1 VFPCYSARVADESP
15 HFTLSTNESIVID
28 GANSVGGAPRQH
40 FPDAPLSLGL
50 GAVIF
55 LASLVGLRTKRFRPA
70 LLAALLVASG
80 PGGIAVLVL
89 RADAPMQRR
98 ALTDAVTASL
108 TDVQRVAPW
117 PQQQAQ
123 VVLDDGDVLF
133 PLGRYAWP
141 NRPDAGVEVELRGSV
156 LQSNCARDDASGH
169 VVCGA
174 RP

>member
-1 VFPCYSARVADESP
+1 VADESP

-40 FPDAPLSLGL
+40 FPDATLSLVL
-50 GAVIF
+50 GAVV
-55 LASLVGLRTKRFRPA
+55 LVASLAVLRTTRFRPA
-70 LLAALLVASG
+70 LLAALLVASI
-80 PGGIAVLVL
+80 PGGLAVFVL
-89 RADAPMQRR
+89 RADAPVQRR
-98 ALTDAVTASL
+98 ALTDAVTTSL
-108 TDVQRVAPW
+108 ADVQRVAPW
-117 PQQQAQ
+117 PEHQAR

-141 NRPDAGVEVELRGSV
+141 NRPDAGLEVELRGNV
-156 LQSNCARDDASGH
+156 LRTNCARDGASGH